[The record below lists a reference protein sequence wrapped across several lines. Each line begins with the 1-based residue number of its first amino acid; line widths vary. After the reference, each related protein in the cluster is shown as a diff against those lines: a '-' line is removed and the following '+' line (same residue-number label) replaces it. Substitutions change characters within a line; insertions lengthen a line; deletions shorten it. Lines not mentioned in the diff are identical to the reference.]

1 MSQTAYAPTTN
12 VSGNM
17 DAVNTETLGK
27 TLPLHSRG
35 YQLEML
41 EAGMRRNIVVAAR
54 IKPIETQSKS
64 F

>member
-1 MSQTAYAPTTN
+1 
-12 VSGNM
+12 M
-17 DAVNTETLGK
+17 DAVNIETLGK

-54 IKPIETQSKS
+54 IKPIENESNS